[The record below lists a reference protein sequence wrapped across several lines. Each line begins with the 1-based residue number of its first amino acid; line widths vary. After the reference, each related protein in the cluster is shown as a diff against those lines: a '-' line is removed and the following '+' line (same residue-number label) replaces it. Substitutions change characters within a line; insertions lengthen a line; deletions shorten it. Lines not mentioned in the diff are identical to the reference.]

1 MILSHAVLQKTG
13 STAKNQ
19 EGSDLQGDA
28 AHLFSG
34 RKVYLSGKVSWEN
47 RRCGGGEKRRKLH
60 ATMTLVPLEY
70 REVERQVS
78 AFQSSPCEPE
88 KAGGSNSA
96 HSYGS
101 VQISSFF
108 PVVFW

>member
-1 MILSHAVLQKTG
+1 MLQKTG

-19 EGSDLQGDA
+19 KGSDLQGDA

-34 RKVYLSGKVSWEN
+34 RKFYLSGKVSWESG
-47 RRCGGGEKRRKLH
+47 RCGGGEKRRKLH
-60 ATMTLVPLEY
+60 ATITLVPLEY
-70 REVERQVS
+70 REVKRQVS
-78 AFQSSPCEPE
+78 AFHLSPCEPE
-88 KAGGSNSA
+88 KAGGLNSA

-101 VQISSFF
+101 IQIFSSF